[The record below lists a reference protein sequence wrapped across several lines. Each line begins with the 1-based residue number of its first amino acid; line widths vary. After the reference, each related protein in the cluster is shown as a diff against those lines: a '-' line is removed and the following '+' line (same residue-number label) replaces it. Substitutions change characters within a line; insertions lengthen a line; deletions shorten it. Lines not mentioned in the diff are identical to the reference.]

1 MNRDQV
7 NTLMTAL
14 AIGGSLAVGIIIT
27 NHQVAENT
35 ISFPTPDP
43 TSSGT
48 PSGSPTDT
56 ASGTPTPT
64 QTQATPVTK
73 QGDLFVEQQWGGQI
87 QLSVTKDGGTITNIG
102 LDTATATGGRQGA
115 FSYLVQEAM
124 AANGSNI
131 ANISGATYTT
141 QVFKQ
146 ALDSALSK
154 F

>member
-14 AIGGSLAVGIIIT
+14 AIGGSLAVGVAIT

-35 ISFPTPDP
+35 LSFVTPDP

-48 PSGSPTDT
+48 PTPTDT
-56 ASGTPTPT
+56 ASGTPSPT
-64 QTQATPVTK
+64 QTTPVTK

-131 ANISGATYTT
+131 GNISGATYTT

>member
-14 AIGGSLAVGIIIT
+14 AIGGSLAAGIVVT

-35 ISFPTPDP
+35 LSFVTPDP

-48 PSGSPTDT
+48 PTPTDT

-64 QTQATPVTK
+64 QTQTTPVTK

-131 ANISGATYTT
+131 GNISGATYTT